1 MSYPNTPKILI
12 VTTPIRPTPDVFP
25 PLGSLSIITALNK
38 AGFND
43 TEFYN
48 IDYLR
53 PDYSEVINYI
63 KKEKPDILGVSA
75 VVSTAYCYSKQ
86 LSLDIKRELPET
98 TILLGGNLGAS
109 AEIILHKTG
118 VDFVCTGE
126 GEVTILEFVE
136 CWMGAQ
142 SKDDFKEVKGL
153 AFLDSARKLIVTPFP
168 DPIKADEVY
177 DIDWSIL
184 DKLGHTDF
192 FFPKFDDPHTREFF
206 LKDPRC
212 FEPHRAGKRFA
223 MLPGS
228 KGSVLRAVLFAT
240 VGTRELGIYQLHLSW
255 SELIF

>member
-63 KKEKPDILGVSA
+63 KKEKPDILGISS
-75 VVSTAYCYSKQ
+75 VVSTAYGYSKQ

-109 AEIILHKTG
+109 AEIILH
-118 VDFVCTGE
+118 
-126 GEVTILEFVE
+126 
-136 CWMGAQ
+136 
-142 SKDDFKEVKGL
+142 
-153 AFLDSARKLIVTPFP
+153 
-168 DPIKADEVY
+168 
-177 DIDWSIL
+177 
-184 DKLGHTDF
+184 
-192 FFPKFDDPHTREFF
+192 
-206 LKDPRC
+206 
-212 FEPHRAGKRFA
+212 
-223 MLPGS
+223 
-228 KGSVLRAVLFAT
+228 
-240 VGTRELGIYQLHLSW
+240 
-255 SELIF
+255 